1 MRRYWRRSRLYAE
14 DGSLWRPEPVD
25 GHELALITRM
35 LAHTIYNPRRTLSMS
50 YERIGDYSPGT
61 HRTTMQ
67 EAFRSMFWFQ
77 DYLDETL
84 ATEGQIGLAANFD
97 EIFRLLRAYPH
108 WAAAW

>member
-1 MRRYWRRSRLYAE
+1 MRKTAVYGGQSQL
-14 DGSLWRPEPVD
+14 D

-50 YERIGDYSPGT
+50 FERIGEYSLSNL
-61 HRTTMQ
+61 RTIVQ
-67 EAFRSMFWFQ
+67 KAFGSMLRSRPYIDDDHDFFV
-77 DYLDETL
+77 
-84 ATEGQIGLAANFD
+84 ATQTTEDRLGLAANFD